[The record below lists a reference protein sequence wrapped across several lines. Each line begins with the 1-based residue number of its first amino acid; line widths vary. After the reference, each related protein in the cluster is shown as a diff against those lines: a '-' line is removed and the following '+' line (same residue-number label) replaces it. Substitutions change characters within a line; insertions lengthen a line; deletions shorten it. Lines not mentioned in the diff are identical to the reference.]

1 MKTKLT
7 LTIDKKVIERA
18 KLRSRKEKKSIS
30 QLVEDFLNNVETV
43 DDENYKLKAFE
54 KHIKK
59 VKESAPQKDLPKSAM
74 KKLLHNHIVEK
85 YG

>member
-18 KLRSRKEKKSIS
+18 KLRSRREKKSIS
-30 QLVEDFLNNVETV
+30 QLVEDFLNDVENT
-43 DDENYKLKAFE
+43 DGENYKLKAFE

-59 VKESAPQKDLPKSAM
+59 VKESASQKDFSKSDM
-74 KKLLHNHIVEK
+74 KKFLHSRTVEK